1 MKEISSS
8 APQANT
14 KTTQKATRVVLG
26 PLWNGPHVH
35 KWRLTRMFLSVR
47 FRYSSGDGSVSNAG
61 PESRSASGLQ
71 GRLGDQLITIGSHL
85 IHISS
90 ALFDLMQVVLN
101 NTTCAGV
108 QAEDNYTNFATSY
121 LMGVAANLLRFSQLH
136 MNQCSVQADTISSQD
151 LLNRRPSSHR
161 NANHVN
167 VDVT

>member
-1 MKEISSS
+1 
-8 APQANT
+8 
-14 KTTQKATRVVLG
+14 
-26 PLWNGPHVH
+26 
-35 KWRLTRMFLSVR
+35 MFLPVR
-47 FRYSSGDGSVSNAG
+47 FRYSSGDGTVSNAG

-71 GRLGDQLITIGSHL
+71 GRDQLITIGSHL

-121 LMGVAANLLRFSQLH
+121 LMGVTSNLLRFSQLH
-136 MNQCSVQADTISSQD
+136 MNQCSVQMDTISSQD

>member
-1 MKEISSS
+1 
-8 APQANT
+8 
-14 KTTQKATRVVLG
+14 
-26 PLWNGPHVH
+26 
-35 KWRLTRMFLSVR
+35 MFLAVR

-136 MNQCSVQADTISSQD
+136 NVMNQCSVQADTISSQD

-167 VDVT
+167 VNVT